1 MTRCG
6 RIYPIHSDT
15 CLSWAA
21 LLWQRL
27 QQLISAWSEPQTLTW
42 CKKVN
47 KCRQKSQQTQN
58 CQTSW
63 PHLTG
68 DLAQA
73 DNRRMHI
80 SLEYGCNSLVIPFIT
95 WSTDSAVI
103 VTVLWVYSKGTY
115 LRAFKCFQRFHRNTW
130 RNLSV
135 RFCRCLRLSENLT
148 ETGPPNNLTKSTV
161 DQQVT
166 ARKATTRPGVKHLL
180 SMVKAAR
187 NPRFLATYLCHFD
200 IQGVLQGAVVAS
212 CTNKIQQKYLETL
225 PQS

>member
-103 VTVLWVYSKGTY
+103 ATVLWVYSKGTY

-166 ARKATTRPGVKHLL
+166 AQESYNTARCKTLALHGQSCQESKVSRHIPL
-180 SMVKAAR
+180 SLWH
-187 NPRFLATYLCHFD
+187 PRSPSGCCCSILY
-200 IQGVLQGAVVAS
+200 
-212 CTNKIQQKYLETL
+212 QQDPTKVSWNFT
-225 PQS
+225 QS